1 MASETTMVQSPW
13 IGHDTPEAPT
23 GVAATVEDGT
33 RTVTFEP
40 VTQGVHG
47 GYIDVDGISYTVSR
61 NGVVLT
67 TGLKGAPFTDTEPGL
82 PFAVYRYSVWAVNGE
97 SAGDAAESDGIA
109 FGDALP
115 LPFSSDFSY
124 ADGFALWTFTDAEGN
139 ESGAWECNAAG
150 GCISTG
156 PAASGAWAFTP
167 PLMMQ
172 RGECELD
179 VQALCQTHGNPGS
192 LGVFLCRDALSPLS
206 ESATEI
212 TTMQP
217 DDADTSTTRSFSFT
231 VPETGKYHI
240 GFGATGDI
248 PGWSLFRADV
258 KQTRAGDANVGIDPI
273 REETSLRY
281 VRESEAIVS
290 VRQGTIEVRSADGL
304 LKTVSVTDGA
314 VSVAGLP
321 TGIYVATFTADDGTS
336 STLKFLKQ

>member
-1 MASETTMVQSPW
+1 
-13 IGHDTPEAPT
+13 
-23 GVAATVEDGT
+23 
-33 RTVTFEP
+33 
-40 VTQGVHG
+40 
-47 GYIDVDGISYTVSR
+47 
-61 NGVVLT
+61 
-67 TGLKGAPFTDTEPGL
+67 
-82 PFAVYRYSVWAVNGE
+82 
-97 SAGDAAESDGIA
+97 
-109 FGDALP
+109 
-115 LPFSSDFSY
+115 
-124 ADGFALWTFTDAEGN
+124 
-139 ESGAWECNAAG
+139 
-150 GCISTG
+150 
-156 PAASGAWAFTP
+156 
-167 PLMMQ
+167 
-172 RGECELD
+172 
-179 VQALCQTHGNPGS
+179 
-192 LGVFLCRDALSPLS
+192 
-206 ESATEI
+206 
-212 TTMQP
+212 MQP

-290 VRQGTIEVRSADGL
+290 GRQGTIEVRSADGL